1 MSRTEAMRMAFELLY
16 SLEVQKIE
24 KEEMNEQIDLYI
36 ENNEITDNKVIEYIR
51 DIVNGIQENDENI
64 NKMISDN
71 LASNWQINRV
81 AKVNIAILK
90 IAIYEIIYK
99 KLPYKVV
106 INEAVELAKAYGD
119 DSSSSFIN
127 GVLANIVKDID

>member
-1 MSRTEAMRMAFELLY
+1 MAFELLY

>member
-1 MSRTEAMRMAFELLY
+1 MAFELLY

-36 ENNEITDNKVIEYIR
+36 ENNKITDNKVIEYIR